1 MLSFSMLG
9 TSAVASNGAKPPT
22 TTFVLLHVSSGKLR
36 STTNEITSLIICN
49 NVRFSSVQLHTELHI
64 FLQNALEIDNTA
76 SRAGLVGLKP
86 TDS

>member
-9 TSAVASNGAKPPT
+9 TSAVAFNGAKPPT
-22 TTFVLLHVSSGKLR
+22 TTFVQLHVSSGKLR
-36 STTNEITSLIICN
+36 STTNDIICN
-49 NVRFSSVQLHTELHI
+49 NLRFSSVQLSTELHI